1 MYEAAQLSLPSPREL
16 TRVWLHPLV
25 CPSVPLFSSCLQAG
39 WNCCLILFLLSSWRT
54 VIIDWEGSCLV
65 LFFLTQNALLWGTNT
80 FPPWELLFPSS
91 TDITV
96 LICSAPKFFFVVYF
110 YLPRIL
116 LLSRKSSKAFPPW
129 PHFKEGTMNKCRW
142 KHMNFHRRL
151 LLLYPV
157 RLMHVSIY
165 TGLGEKTPVG
175 GMAWE
180 NFSEFVIICFQY
192 PIWRI
197 ADTSHYVR
205 KKKKKTYI
213 QWQYPKVLNE
223 IHVLYTP
230 SWRIIWIPCTILAS
244 TSVGKWEMSVC
255 RNKEVLIPSHPSL
268 TMSRQP

>member
-80 FPPWELLFPSS
+80 FLPWELLFPSS

-205 KKKKKTYI
+205 KKKKKPIFNDNT
-213 QWQYPKVLNE
+213 QKF
-223 IHVLYTP
+223 
-230 SWRIIWIPCTILAS
+230 
-244 TSVGKWEMSVC
+244 
-255 RNKEVLIPSHPSL
+255 
-268 TMSRQP
+268 